1 MNINF
6 KNFNCMVKINSE
18 EMVVAITTIVLLG
31 RHTTGHLKNK
41 MAIVTHFFDKNKLY
55 EEIEKLYNKCL
66 SISIKETYT
75 RSEKKLVNTLFGLF
89 TVTRAYAEDV
99 SFFEQNSTIDEFKDK
114 LNSSAFGGYYLIGFE
129 DVDKFGVL
137 TRNIRDVQ
145 ESTVLCVAPLTAP
158 EIKKFVSFL
167 KKVNKE
173 DLQLRFSPLA
183 I

>member
-1 MNINF
+1 MTVSAQKTVSNIKNMQISVNLSELEEIFMNINF

-31 RHTTGHLKNK
+31 RHTTGPLKNK

-99 SFFEQNSTIDEFKDK
+99 SFFEQNFR
-114 LNSSAFGGYYLIGFE
+114 LLYL
-129 DVDKFGVL
+129 L
-137 TRNIRDVQ
+137 
-145 ESTVLCVAPLTAP
+145 SY
-158 EIKKFVSFL
+158 
-167 KKVNKE
+167 
-173 DLQLRFSPLA
+173 
-183 I
+183 